1 HRCVC
6 VRDDCRSARHRDLCG
21 PTVYHLLVTPDFIAR
36 RDWDGIKLVAFD
48 VDGTLYWQRPLRL
61 RMAGEMLLHALSS
74 WSFETIAVLRTYR
87 RMRERLGTEEV
98 PNFEHVLITETAAA
112 TAQLPDAVRAMA
124 TEWIEQRPLR
134 HLACC
139 RDVVLPRL
147 FAGL

>member
-1 HRCVC
+1 LRQLLPRGLFDQVSHRILAHHPGGHRAVFVLLCTFDEGRIFSAEAGKSLPREWPDTPGCSAHRCVC

-87 RMRERLGTEEV
+87 RIR
-98 PNFEHVLITETAAA
+98 
-112 TAQLPDAVRAMA
+112 
-124 TEWIEQRPLR
+124 
-134 HLACC
+134 
-139 RDVVLPRL
+139 
-147 FAGL
+147 